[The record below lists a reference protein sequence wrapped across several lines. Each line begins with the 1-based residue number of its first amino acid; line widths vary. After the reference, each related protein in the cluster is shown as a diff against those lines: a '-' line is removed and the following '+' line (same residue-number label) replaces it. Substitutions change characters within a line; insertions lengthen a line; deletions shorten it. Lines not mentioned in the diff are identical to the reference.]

1 MSTRANVIMN
11 CPAWAGRTTET
22 PILVFDTETDLIRPG
37 RPFGRLVCVSYA
49 WIATDGKE
57 GAAGVL
63 EAGEGF
69 RLVFDHL
76 RAGGI
81 VVGHNVFYDLWVL
94 CRYASELGCGQE
106 FIETVFDVVGR
117 GQIRDTL
124 IREQLHDIARG
135 WFRRRKFPDGYVESR
150 NYQLADLARRRLRIQ
165 LEKDVYQLRYAEMI
179 GLLISEWVEGAR
191 RYPLLDATVT
201 RGVFLSQMRDER
213 LDAPWREIGDER
225 NQMRKACWHTLMS
238 GYGIRTTAADVRGL
252 EAHMLA
258 QMQVIGAGLQSAG
271 LLRADGT
278 RDTKAAVR
286 RMRAACEAEGIPVPR
301 TKTYQKKIKEK
312 IAVDEADGVCLDE
325 DACNDTSDPVL
336 HDYATYSKIKNVI
349 SKDIPMLLAGET
361 HPIHARF
368 ALVETGRLGCSSPNL
383 MNLKSGVDVACSCR
397 WVDVGDLELC
407 PRCKG
412 KKKISLL
419 GDWGIRECFAPRP
432 DHVFI
437 QADYPGLELRTL
449 AQFCVSMFG
458 RSALADAINSG
469 IDVHLKLAGEL
480 CRVSYAVAAELYA
493 RSDSKIG
500 AARKLAK
507 IANFGLPGG
516 MADPAFISWAAAA
529 GFVISPA
536 RAAELRRA
544 WLTAWPEM
552 IQYFAYMRKLV
563 GKRGG
568 PGAAFVHLFTERRRA
583 GVHYTAACNSPFQG
597 LGADAT
603 GHAGF
608 LISRAMYC
616 ERLSPLFGSRLVNY
630 VHDEFIGEAHVDR
643 YEQAAFAMVDLMKRG
658 ANVYLPDV
666 PFTEIEPVAMA
677 RWSKDAK
684 SIIKNGSLEV
694 WGV

>member
-1 MSTRANVIMN
+1 MSAPPNLVMIGSHWR
-11 CPAWAGRTTET
+11 GRTTNL
-22 PILVFDTETDLIRPG
+22 PILVYDTETDLIRPG

-49 WIATDGKE
+49 WITPEGKE
-57 GAAGVL
+57 AAAGL
-63 EAGEGF
+63 LDAAQGF
-69 RLVFDHL
+69 KLVFDHL

-81 VVGHNVFYDLWVL
+81 VVGHNVFYDMWVL
-94 CRYASELGCGQE
+94 CRYASSIGIGQE
-106 FIETVFDVVGR
+106 YMDLVFEAVR
-117 GQIRDTL
+117 EGQIRDTL

-135 WFRRRKFPDGYVESR
+135 WFRRRKFPDGFVESR
-150 NYQLADLARRRLRIQ
+150 NYGLADIARRRLRVH
-165 LEKDVYQLRYAEMI
+165 LEKDIYQKRYAEMI
-179 GLLISEWVEGAR
+179 GLPIPQWAEGAR

-201 RGVFLSQMRDER
+201 RGVFLSQVKDEH
-213 LDAPWREIGDER
+213 LGDAWREIGDER
-225 NQMRKACWHTLMS
+225 NQTIKACWHTLMS
-238 GYGIRTTAADVRGL
+238 GYGIRTVADDVRGL
-252 EAHMLA
+252 EKHMLA
-258 QMQVIGAGLQSAG
+258 QMQVIGAGLQTAG
-271 LLRADGT
+271 LLRTDGT

-286 RMRAACEAEGIPVPR
+286 RMRVACEAEGIPVPR
-301 TKTYQKKIKEK
+301 TKTYQKKVKEK
-312 IAVDEADGVCLDE
+312 VAVDDADGVCLDE
-325 DACNDTSDPVL
+325 DACNDTSDPIL
-336 HDYATYSKIKNVI
+336 HDYAAYSKIKNVI
-349 SKDIPMLLAGET
+349 SKDVPMLIAGAE

-368 ALVETGRLGCSSPNL
+368 ALVETGRLGCSGPNL
-383 MNLKSGVDVACSCR
+383 MNLKSGVDVSCSCR
-397 WVDVGDLELC
+397 WLDVGELQLC

-419 GDWGIRECFAPRP
+419 GDWGIRECFAPR
-432 DHVFI
+432 DEHVFI

-449 AQFCVSMFG
+449 AQFCISMFG

-493 RSDSKIG
+493 RGDSKIG

-568 PGAAFVHLFTERRRA
+568 PGASFVHIFTERRRA
-583 GVHYTAACNSPFQG
+583 GVHFTAACNSPFQG

-603 GHAGF
+603 GYAGF
-608 LISRAMYC
+608 LISRAMYT
-616 ERLSPLFGSRLVNY
+616 EQRSPLFGSRLVNY
-630 VHDEFIGEAHVDR
+630 VHDEFIGEAHLHR
-643 YEQAAFAMVDLMKRG
+643 FHEAAFELVRLMKEG
-658 ANVYLPDV
+658 ANRFLPDV
-666 PFTEIEPVAMA
+666 PFTTIEPVAMS

-684 SIIKNGSLEV
+684 SIINNGRLEV
-694 WGV
+694 WDG